1 MSFSSGLRPVL
12 ACCAFAFASHAAFAQ
27 AKVAVV
33 NMQAAVFGTLE
44 IKKADVD
51 LQATQ
56 KSRIDQAN
64 ALQADLQSISSQ
76 LQNPANKLSEAQQE
90 EMQYK
95 GQKEQRDLQR
105 LQQDLQDEATRARE
119 EVIPRITN
127 KMVEVVKKMAEEKGY
142 DLVVDTANIVFSKQA
157 MDITKDA
164 IAAYDKAYPFQVPAA
179 APAPQAPAPPKK

>member
-12 ACCAFAFASHAAFAQ
+12 ACSAFFLASHIALAQ
-27 AKVAVV
+27 AKIAVV
-33 NMQAAVFGTLE
+33 NMQAAVFGTQE
-44 IKKADVD
+44 IKKADAD
-51 LQATQ
+51 LQTTQ

-76 LQNPANKLSEAQQE
+76 LQNPQNKLTQAQQDD
-90 EMQYK
+90 MSYK

-127 KMVEVVKKMAEEKGY
+127 KMVEVVKKMAEEKGF
-142 DLVVDTANIVFSKQA
+142 DLVVDTANIVFSKST

-164 IAAYDKAYPFQVPAA
+164 ISAYDKAYPFQVPAA
-179 APAPQAPAPPKK
+179 APAALTPAPPKK